1 MIWTLK
7 TIFVWMFRR
16 SNNNKEREE
25 KDVIMNHFLSPF
37 MKSVM
42 VFCVLFQRGFLT
54 TSLRIWFISPD
65 HDQCIFLLF
74 KGTLFNSKIFG
85 WNMNHYCGQMAR
97 LCSKLRSF
105 QNPFVAPWEEI
116 YQISVIC
123 FQSLRNNAL
132 HIWVGKN
139 LVIFLIG
146 YKKTWWKTPN

>member
-1 MIWTLK
+1 MTNGRKFKSIVLLVLIWTLK
-7 TIFVWMFRR
+7 TFLFGCFEEATTT
-16 SNNNKEREE
+16 KREK

-85 WNMNHYCGQMAR
+85 WSMNHCCGQMAWIKR
-97 LCSKLRSF
+97 YDYVQSSTTLLCLDCGSRIIDFRS
-105 QNPFVAPWEEI
+105 
-116 YQISVIC
+116 
-123 FQSLRNNAL
+123 SLPE
-132 HIWVGKN
+132 V
-139 LVIFLIG
+139 
-146 YKKTWWKTPN
+146 P